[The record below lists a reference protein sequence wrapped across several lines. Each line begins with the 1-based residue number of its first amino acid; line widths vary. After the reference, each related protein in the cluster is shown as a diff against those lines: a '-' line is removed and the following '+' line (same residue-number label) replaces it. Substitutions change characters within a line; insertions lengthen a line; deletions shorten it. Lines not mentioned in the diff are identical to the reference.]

1 MSEIVINEVKEAL
14 KGMETKFSTAMNGFD
29 AFKSEIAPKLS
40 KLDSLD
46 EAKFSKISETI
57 ANAVEESQKLN
68 LKLKAAE
75 EAIETKTKALE
86 TELADVKTAFNRQA
100 ASGGGDGDKEAKAQ
114 LTKLF
119 NQFARSKK
127 SQNQDFHEYLESV
140 DAPAE
145 VKALSVGSDPD
156 GGYLVMPEFGGIIQ
170 TKVFESTPLRQ
181 LASVITINTDSYE
194 YVLDNGEADGEWV
207 GETSSG
213 STETTPTLGKKSIV
227 VHELA
232 AKPKAT
238 QKMIDDGIVD
248 IEAWLAGKV
257 GDIFA
262 RKQATAFVSGNGVGK
277 PRGILTYTAGTDI
290 AQEQVEQ
297 VVSGSAS
304 TVTYDG
310 MVDLQ
315 NALKEPYQANA
326 AWLYKRSTNAAI
338 LKIKDLEGRPIFNMT
353 YDKNAGLRPTLLG
366 QPAYFGNDMPAIAS
380 NALPLAYADF
390 KRAYQIVDRIGIRVL
405 RDPYTAKPFVMFYS
419 TTRVGGA
426 VINHEA
432 IKLQK
437 IST

>member
-1 MSEIVINEVKEAL
+1 MEIQEVKTAAENAMKAFEAL
-14 KGMETKFSTAMNGFD
+14 KTDVLPLKKQFEDLDGETKGKFAKMEKSIGD
-29 AFKSEIAPKLS
+29 AIEQSQKEQARAKALEEQNAKF
-40 KLDSLD
+40 
-46 EAKFSKISETI
+46 EAK
-57 ANAVEESQKLN
+57 QK
-68 LKLKAAE
+68 E
-75 EAIETKTKALE
+75 LE
-86 TELADVKTAFNRQA
+86 TELTEVKTAFNRQA
-100 ASGGGDGDKEAKAQ
+100 ASGSGEGDKEAKAQ
-114 LTKLF
+114 LSKLF

-127 SQNQDFHEYLESV
+127 SQNQDFREYLDSV

-170 TKVFESTPLRQ
+170 TKVFESTPIRQ

-213 STETTPTLGKKSIV
+213 STETTPTLGKKAIV

-248 IEAWLAGKV
+248 VEAWLAGKV

-290 AQEQVEQ
+290 AQEQIEQ

-304 TVTYDG
+304 AITYDG
-310 MVDLQ
+310 MVDVQ

-326 AWLYKRSTNAAI
+326 SWLYKRATNAAI

-353 YDKNAGLRPTLLG
+353 YDKNAGLRPTLMG
-366 QPAYFGNDMPAIAS
+366 QPAYFGNDLPTIAS
-380 NALPLAYADF
+380 NALAVAYADF
-390 KRAYQIVDRIGIRVL
+390 KRAYQIVDRTGIRVL
-405 RDPYTAKPFVMFYS
+405 RDPYTAKPYVMYY
-419 TTRVGGA
+419 TTSRVGGA

-432 IKLQK
+432 IKLLK